1 MHTKQKK
8 IDQDADIKGRMIWM
22 MTTSFDYRR
31 GYRKALLDITH
42 LLERYEDCYLKS
54 KKKYK
59 NFVTS
64 LLRLIL
70 TNQELCDKIL
80 IYGEFSEYW
89 FDDDKYLI
97 VTPDGEVKIKERDA
111 K

>member
-1 MHTKQKK
+1 
-8 IDQDADIKGRMIWM
+8 MIGMM

-31 GYRKALLDITH
+31 GYKKALLDIAH
-42 LLERYEDCYLKS
+42 LLENHDDFYLKS

-80 IYGEFSEYW
+80 IYGEFGEYW

-97 VTPDGEVKIKERDA
+97 VTPDGEVKIKERNSE
-111 K
+111 

>member
-1 MHTKQKK
+1 M
-8 IDQDADIKGRMIWM
+8 M

-31 GYRKALLDITH
+31 GYKKALLDITH
-42 LLERYEDCYLKS
+42 LLERYDDYHLKS

-89 FDDDKYLI
+89 LDDDRYLI
-97 VTPDGEVKIKERDA
+97 ITPDGEVKIKERDA
-111 K
+111 E